1 MHGLVIGCGMEIK
14 YGEGGGSALRGV
26 DMPVEVVGSR
36 ELEIAQRR
44 GF

>member
-26 DMPVEVVGSR
+26 DMPVEMVGSWG
-36 ELEIAQRR
+36 LEIARR
-44 GF
+44 RCF